1 MEDALPILEY
11 LPNTFKEPGEQEY
24 IRFLWDAFESNYEH
38 EKFQF
43 AVLPYHM
50 LYMSFVYFSVWQIK
64 LMRPRDFS
72 HATIFQKN
80 EKQIMAGT
88 SPFNLYRVA
97 EGEVFKFLR
106 IIGCDED
113 QIRPFSELVSERN
126 KLAHAN
132 GTIACAD
139 QTSAD
144 AKISEILKQVRAIQ
158 IHMRP
163 VLHQCLTAFLL
174 ESASPVEER
183 AYEDPIDQ
191 IRELLVHKNYFSLKD
206 IEACLSFDI
215 QTMNAEPQF
224 EVSKVLFDQFV
235 ALYAPEFAT

>member
-1 MEDALPILEY
+1 
-11 LPNTFKEPGEQEY
+11 
-24 IRFLWDAFESNYEH
+24 
-38 EKFQF
+38 
-43 AVLPYHM
+43 
-50 LYMSFVYFSVWQIK
+50 
-64 LMRPRDFS
+64 MRPFFKKMRS
-72 HATIFQKN
+72 K
-80 EKQIMAGT
+80 
-88 SPFNLYRVA
+88 SWRVHRRSICT
-97 EGEVFKFLR
+97 GWLSEVFKFLR

-113 QIRPFSELVSERN
+113 QIRPFSELVGERN

-163 VLHQCLTAFLL
+163 VLHQCLKAFLL

-183 AYEDPIDQ
+183 AYEDPVDQ

-215 QTMNAEPQF
+215 QTMSAEPQF
-224 EVSKVLFDQFV
+224 EVGKVLFDQFV